1 VHLRLRLLLRTPL
14 LPLVAR
20 RLHPEDDRSTAPRTF
35 WKWNLSPEQRQ
46 RRRRRTRT
54 EELPCGSAG
63 CRELKYTQGAWAGV
77 AALSGPREH
86 EAVMGFQAE

>member
-14 LPLVAR
+14 LPLVR
-20 RLHPEDDRSTAPRTF
+20 RRVHPEDDRSTASRTF
-35 WKWNLSPEQRQ
+35 WKWNLSPVQRQ

-63 CRELKYTQGAWAGV
+63 CRELKYTQATWVLG
-77 AALSGPREH
+77 L
-86 EAVMGFQAE
+86 QAE